1 MLQVEA
7 DVRAAQAAVVG
18 ALRAA
23 DGARLRQ
30 RLAER
35 GADHLFAAQ
44 LRPEGRPAQGPGGP
58 AAEVGAEHV
67 GIVVIERDARL
78 VAAIEFE
85 TVRGMVP
92 IQDRVQVHAAFR
104 LRLDGGEGLEARLEL
119 VVEAG
124 AVEGVGAVVL
134 GAQAEVPADVRC
146 AARVAPLQEG
156 LRAPEIG
163 VQLPRRIAAAA
174 VRAAGGHRQL
184 GAPGAVC
191 QAGAQAA
198 AQGAPGAALH
208 MHLGAGVLLR
218 ARDDVDGADQRR
230 SAVDASRRALQ
241 DLDPLDLRQVHGQVH
256 HEVARL
262 RVADVDAVEQHGD
275 LVEGAA
281 ADADVGLDT
290 HRTALAHVHPNC
302 VFEQVVDG
310 LGRRLAD
317 QQRVQHRDHPG
328 GLMYG
333 QRDTRP
339 ADRHFF
345 EDVLGL
351 GGDQRRQAQQTE
363 YQPSHYFVASGRLTG
378 FL

>member
-1 MLQVEA
+1 MIVE
-7 DVRAAQAAVVG
+7 RNG
-18 ALRAA
+18 
-23 DGARLRQ
+23 
-30 RLAER
+30 R
-35 GADHLFAAQ
+35 GVS
-44 LRPEGRPAQGPGGP
+44 PE
-58 AAEVGAEHV
+58 
-67 GIVVIERDARL
+67 
-78 VAAIEFE
+78 EFE
-85 TVRGMVP
+85 AVAGMVP
-92 IQDRVQVHAAFR
+92 VERRAEVQPPVAFG
-104 LRLDGGEGLEARLEL
+104 LQGGEDLAPGLEL
-119 VVEAG
+119 VVVAG

-134 GAQAEVPADVRC
+134 GAQAEVPAHVRC
-146 AARVAPLQEG
+146 TARVAPLQEG

-184 GAPGAVC
+184 GAPGAVG

-198 AQGAPGAALH
+198 AQGAPGAAFH
-208 MHLGAGVLLR
+208 MHLGAGALLR

-256 HEVARL
+256 HEMARL
-262 RVADVDAVEQHGD
+262 GIADVDAVEQHGD

-290 HRTALAHVHPNC
+290 HRTALAHVHPHRIL
-302 VFEQVVDG
+302 EQVVDG

-339 ADRHFF
+339 ADRHLF